1 MPPTAN
7 TSGTSPSTP
16 ASQYL
21 DTLGIPYHFFQHTGP
36 VSSLEQA
43 AAERGQRPGQVVRSI
58 LFRLEENRFCLV
70 LAGGPGQVSW
80 PALRKHFNL
89 RRLTM
94 ATPEEVLQ
102 VTGYRIG
109 AVSPFGWPRSVPR
122 GSAGPVPPGSTG
134 YVPAGGTPIPHDG
147 ENVPLGG
154 TPVLVDRGVLAET
167 EVSLGSGVRGL
178 ALVMLSAD
186 LLRALPGAVVGE
198 FLAE

>member
-1 MPPTAN
+1 MAPTPDN
-7 TSGTSPSTP
+7 TPGISPGTP

-21 DTLGIPYHFFQHTGP
+21 DTLGIPYRFFQHTGP

-58 LFRLEENRFCLV
+58 LFRLEENKFCLV

-80 PALRKHFNL
+80 PALRKHFNV

-109 AVSPFGWPRSVPR
+109 AVSPFGWPK
-122 GSAGPVPPGSTG
+122 APGSSKDN
-134 YVPAGGTPIPHDG
+134 GGGADREI
-147 ENVPLGG
+147 NI
-154 TPVLVDRGVLAET
+154 LVDRGVLADT

-198 FLAE
+198 FLAGDQIS